1 MEITFYSCF
10 SAGLW
15 CSLFILL
22 TYLLCRA
29 GAGKR
34 KLTSTS
40 IPIVLYALSMLRFV
54 LPVDFPN
61 AFVLPDSRVYP
72 KLYAWLTEELF
83 TVGTYPVSAAA
94 LLAVVWIVG
103 ACVGLFRYGYEYHRV
118 FRDNLLFT
126 NPAGEAVQAVYRK
139 ILREE
144 KRPLSISV
152 RTGPQVGSPHGL
164 GVFRK
169 VIMLPDVAYS
179 ERELYYI
186 LKHEYTHFR
195 NHDTLLKQITVLFSK
210 VFWWNPLV
218 LLLMHDLEQSVEIRC
233 DLAVT
238 KHMDK
243 GEKYAYMKTL
253 VAAVKE
259 EMRCCV
265 QLYGSTPLSDDD
277 DRTNKIMERFR
288 MITSDMENS
297 KAVRL
302 KNFAIIAVF
311 SVLMFLSYATIWQPN
326 TEAPLSTESIAFD
339 FDASNAYILENQKNE
354 YWVCIAGGDRFKIS
368 EESAEFFLENGFNLI
383 KESET

>member
-40 IPIVLYALSMLRFV
+40 IPIVLYAFSMLRFV

-72 KLYAWLTEELF
+72 KLYTWLTEELF

-94 LLAVVWIVG
+94 LLIVVWIVG

-152 RTGPQVGSPHGL
+152 RAGPHVGSPHGL

-265 QLYGSTPLSDDD
+265 PLYGSTPLSDDD

-288 MITSDMENS
+288 IISSKEENS
-297 KAVRL
+297 KAVHL

-326 TEAPLSTESIAFD
+326 TEAPVSTEKNAFD
-339 FDASNAYILENQKNE
+339 FDESNSYILYTQEKE
-354 YWVCIAGGDRFKIS
+354 YWVYSFGAPAGKIS
-368 EESAEFFLENGFNLI
+368 RETAEFLLENGFQI
-383 KESET
+383 IGE

>member
-83 TVGTYPVSAAA
+83 TVGTYPISAAA
-94 LLAVVWIVG
+94 LLIVVWIVG

-218 LLLMHDLEQSVEIRC
+218 LLLMHDFEQSVEIRC

-265 QLYGSTPLSDDD
+265 PLYGSTPLSDDD

-288 MITSDMENS
+288 IISSKEENS
-297 KAVRL
+297 KAVHL

-311 SVLMFLSYATIWQPN
+311 SVLMFLSYATIWQPYI
-326 TEAPLSTESIAFD
+326 EAPESVS
-339 FDASNAYILENQKNE
+339 SNVINLEPADAYIVHKQNGE
-354 YWVCIAGGDRFKIS
+354 YWLYRQDCQPKVIPKEIAELFVDEDFELY
-368 EESAEFFLENGFNLI
+368 EE
-383 KESET
+383 

>member
-40 IPIVLYALSMLRFV
+40 IPIVLYAFSMLRFV

-72 KLYAWLTEELF
+72 KLYTWLTEELF

-94 LLAVVWIVG
+94 LLIVVWIVG

-144 KRPLSISV
+144 KRPLSILV
-152 RTGPQVGSPHGL
+152 RAGPHVGSPHGL

-265 QLYGSTPLSDDD
+265 HLYGSTPLSDDD

-288 MITSDMENS
+288 IISSKEENS
-297 KAVRL
+297 KAVHL

-326 TEAPLSTESIAFD
+326 TEAPVSTEKNAFD
-339 FDASNAYILENQKNE
+339 FDESNSYILYTQEKE
-354 YWVCIAGGDRFKIS
+354 YWVYSFGAPAGKIS
-368 EESAEFFLENGFNLI
+368 RETAEFLLENGFQI
-383 KESET
+383 IGE

>member
-72 KLYAWLTEELF
+72 KLYTWLTEELF

-94 LLAVVWIVG
+94 LLIVVWIVG

-144 KRPLSISV
+144 KRPLSILV
-152 RTGPQVGSPHGL
+152 RAGPHVGSPHGL

-265 QLYGSTPLSDDD
+265 PLYGSTPLSDDD

-288 MITSDMENS
+288 IISSKEENS
-297 KAVRL
+297 KAVHL

-326 TEAPLSTESIAFD
+326 TEAPVSTEKNAFD
-339 FDASNAYILENQKNE
+339 FDESNSYILYTQEKE
-354 YWVCIAGGDRFKIS
+354 YWVYSFGAPAGKIS
-368 EESAEFFLENGFNLI
+368 RETAEFLLENGFQI
-383 KESET
+383 IGE

>member
-40 IPIVLYALSMLRFV
+40 IPIVLYAFSMLRFV

-72 KLYAWLTEELF
+72 KLYTWLTEELF

-94 LLAVVWIVG
+94 LLIVVWIVG

-144 KRPLSISV
+144 KRPLSILV
-152 RTGPQVGSPHGL
+152 RAGPHVGSPHGL

-169 VIMLPDVAYS
+169 VILLPDVAYS

-218 LLLMHDLEQSVEIRC
+218 LLLMHDFEQSVEIRC

-243 GEKYAYMKTL
+243 DEKYAYMETL
-253 VAAVKE
+253 VKAVKE
-259 EMRCCV
+259 ENRCCV
-265 QLYGSTPLSDDD
+265 PLYGSTPLSDDD

-297 KAVRL
+297 KAVHL

-311 SVLMFLSYATIWQPN
+311 SVLMFLSYATIWQPY
-326 TEAPLSTESIAFD
+326 T
-339 FDASNAYILENQKNE
+339 ASPVDIDSNKIDINVEPSNSYILHKKNGE
-354 YWVCIAGGDRFKIS
+354 YWLYQQGYSPEIIPEEIAKLFADENFDIY
-368 EESAEFFLENGFNLI
+368 EE
-383 KESET
+383 

>member
-29 GAGKR
+29 GVGKR
-34 KLTSTS
+34 KRASTS
-40 IPIVLYALSMLRFV
+40 VPIVLYAFSMLRFV

-72 KLYAWLTEELF
+72 KLYAWLMEELF
-83 TVGTYPVSAAA
+83 TVGTYPVSAVV
-94 LLAVVWIVG
+94 LLTTVWAVG

-118 FRDNLLFT
+118 FCNNLLFT
-126 NPAGEAVQAVYRK
+126 KPAGEAVQVVYRK

-152 RTGPQVGSPHGL
+152 RTGPHVGSPHGL

-179 ERELYYI
+179 EQELYYI

-195 NHDTLLKQITVLFSK
+195 NHDTLLKQITVLFGK

-218 LLLMHDLEQSVEIRC
+218 LLLMRDLEQSVEIRC

-243 GEKYAYMKTL
+243 DEKYAYMGTL
-253 VAAVKE
+253 VKAVKE
-259 EMRCCV
+259 EKRCGLP
-265 QLYGSTPLSDDD
+265 LYGSTALSDDD
-277 DRTNKIMERFR
+277 RAVNMRERIR
-288 MITSDMENS
+288 MISWKQENS
-297 KAVRL
+297 RVALWKNIAV
-302 KNFAIIAVF
+302 IAVF
-311 SVLMFLSYATIWQPN
+311 SVLMFLSYATIWQPHI
-326 TEAPLSTESIAFD
+326 EVPEDSVA
-339 FDASNAYILENQKNE
+339 NAVWIEPSDTYILHKKSGE
-354 YWVCIAGGDRFKIS
+354 YWLYQQDYPPTQIS
-368 EESAEFFLENGFNLI
+368 EETVDWFVDENFKI
-383 KESET
+383 IEE

>member
-72 KLYAWLTEELF
+72 KLYTWLTEELF
-83 TVGTYPVSAAA
+83 TVGTYPISAAA
-94 LLAVVWIVG
+94 LLIVVWIVG
-103 ACVGLFRYGYEYHRV
+103 ACVGLFWYGYEYYRV
-118 FRDNLLFT
+118 FCNNLLFT
-126 NPAGEAVQAVYRK
+126 EPAGEAVQAVYRK

-169 VIMLPDVAYS
+169 VIMLPDMAYS

-218 LLLMHDLEQSVEIRC
+218 LLLMRDLEQSVEIRC

-243 GEKYAYMKTL
+243 GEKYAYMETL
-253 VAAVKE
+253 VKAVKE
-259 EMRCCV
+259 ENRCCV
-265 QLYGSTPLSDDD
+265 PLYGSTPLSDDD

-297 KAVRL
+297 KAVHL

-311 SVLMFLSYATIWQPN
+311 SVLMFLSYATIWQPYI
-326 TEAPLSTESIAFD
+326 EAPESVS
-339 FDASNAYILENQKNE
+339 SNVINLEPTDAYIVHKQNGE
-354 YWVCIAGGDRFKIS
+354 YWLYRQDCQPKVIPKEIAELFVDEDFELY
-368 EESAEFFLENGFNLI
+368 EE
-383 KESET
+383 

>member
-61 AFVLPDSRVYP
+61 AFVLPDSRIYP

-83 TVGTYPVSAAA
+83 TVGTYPISAAA
-94 LLAVVWIVG
+94 LLIVVWIVG

-144 KRPLSISV
+144 KRPLSILV
-152 RTGPQVGSPHGL
+152 RAGPHVGSPHGL

-179 ERELYYI
+179 EQELYYI

-218 LLLMHDLEQSVEIRC
+218 LLLMHDFEQSVEIRC

-243 GEKYAYMKTL
+243 DEKYAYMKTL

-265 QLYGSTPLSDDD
+265 PLYGSTPLSDDD

-297 KAVRL
+297 KAVHL

-311 SVLMFLSYATIWQPN
+311 LVLMFLSYATIWQPYI
-326 TEAPLSTESIAFD
+326 EAPENTVFNAVDIES
-339 FDASNAYILENQKNE
+339 SNAYILHKQNGE
-354 YWVCIAGGDRFKIS
+354 YWFCQQGYLPQSIP
-368 EESAEFFLENGFNLI
+368 EEVAKLFSDEGFNI
-383 KESET
+383 YEE

>member
-1 MEITFYSCF
+1 MKITFYSCF
-10 SAGLW
+10 SASLW

-29 GAGKR
+29 GVGKR
-34 KLTSTS
+34 KLASTS
-40 IPIVLYALSMLRFV
+40 IPIVLYAFSMLRFV
-54 LPVDFPN
+54 LPLDFPN
-61 AFVLPDSRVYP
+61 TFILQDSKVYP
-72 KLYAWLTEELF
+72 KLYAWLMEELF
-83 TVGTYPVSAAA
+83 TVGTYPVSVAA
-94 LLAVVWIVG
+94 LLTMVWAVG

-118 FRDNLLFT
+118 FCNNLLFT
-126 NPAGEAVQAVYRK
+126 KPAGDAVQVVYRK

-152 RTGPQVGSPHGL
+152 RTGSHVGSPHGL

-179 ERELYYI
+179 EQELYYI

-195 NHDTLLKQITVLFSK
+195 NHDTLLKQITVLFGK

-218 LLLMHDLEQSVEIRC
+218 WLLMRDLEQSVEIRC

-243 GEKYAYMKTL
+243 GEKYAYMGTL
-253 VAAVKE
+253 VKALKE
-259 EMRCCV
+259 EKRFCV
-265 QLYGSTPLSDDD
+265 PLYGSTPLSDDD
-277 DRTNKIMERFR
+277 RINKMMERFR
-288 MITSDMENS
+288 MISSKKENS
-297 KAVRL
+297 RAVRL
-302 KNFAIIAVF
+302 QNFAIIAVF

-354 YWVCIAGGDRFKIS
+354 YWICVTGQDRVKIS
-368 EESAEFFLENGFNLI
+368 EESAEIFLENGFNLI

>member
-72 KLYAWLTEELF
+72 KLYTWLTEELF
-83 TVGTYPVSAAA
+83 TVGTYPISAAA
-94 LLAVVWIVG
+94 LLIVVWIVG

-126 NPAGEAVQAVYRK
+126 NPAREAVQAVYRK

-265 QLYGSTPLSDDD
+265 PLYGSTPLSDDD

-297 KAVRL
+297 KAVHL

-326 TEAPLSTESIAFD
+326 TEAPVSTEKNAFD
-339 FDASNAYILENQKNE
+339 FDESNSYILYTQEKE
-354 YWVCIAGGDRFKIS
+354 YWVYSFGAPAGKIS
-368 EESAEFFLENGFNLI
+368 RETAEFLLENGFQI
-383 KESET
+383 IGE

>member
-40 IPIVLYALSMLRFV
+40 IPIVLYAFSMLRFV

-72 KLYAWLTEELF
+72 KLYTWLTEELF

-94 LLAVVWIVG
+94 LLIVVWIVG

-144 KRPLSISV
+144 KRPLSILV
-152 RTGPQVGSPHGL
+152 RAGPHVGSPHGL

-265 QLYGSTPLSDDD
+265 PLYGSTPLSDDD

-288 MITSDMENS
+288 IISSKEENS
-297 KAVRL
+297 KAVHL

-326 TEAPLSTESIAFD
+326 TEAPVSTEKNAFD
-339 FDASNAYILENQKNE
+339 FDESNSYILYTQEKE
-354 YWVCIAGGDRFKIS
+354 YWVYSFGAPAGKIS
-368 EESAEFFLENGFNLI
+368 RETAEFLLENGFQI
-383 KESET
+383 IGE

>member
-40 IPIVLYALSMLRFV
+40 IPIVLYALSMLWFV

-72 KLYAWLTEELF
+72 KLYTWLTEELF
-83 TVGTYPVSAAA
+83 TVGTYPISAAA
-94 LLAVVWIVG
+94 LLIVVWIVG
-103 ACVGLFRYGYEYHRV
+103 ACVGLFRYGYEYYRV
-118 FRDNLLFT
+118 FCNNLLFT
-126 NPAGEAVQAVYRK
+126 EPAGEAVQAVYRK

-169 VIMLPDVAYS
+169 VIMLPDMAYS

-218 LLLMHDLEQSVEIRC
+218 LLLMRDLEQSVEIRC

-243 GEKYAYMKTL
+243 GEKYAYMETL
-253 VAAVKE
+253 VKAVKE
-259 EMRCCV
+259 ENRCCV
-265 QLYGSTPLSDDD
+265 PLYGSTPLSDDD

-297 KAVRL
+297 KAVHL

>member
-72 KLYAWLTEELF
+72 KLYTWLTEELF

-94 LLAVVWIVG
+94 LLIVVWIVG

-144 KRPLSISV
+144 KRPLSILV
-152 RTGPQVGSPHGL
+152 RAGPHVGSPHGL

-218 LLLMHDLEQSVEIRC
+218 LLLMRDLEQSVEIRC

-253 VAAVKE
+253 VKAVKE
-259 EMRCCV
+259 ENRCCV
-265 QLYGSTPLSDDD
+265 PLYGSTPLSDDD

-311 SVLMFLSYATIWQPN
+311 SVLMFLSYATIWQPYI
-326 TEAPLSTESIAFD
+326 EAPENTVFNAVDIES
-339 FDASNAYILENQKNE
+339 SNAYILHKQNGE
-354 YWVCIAGGDRFKIS
+354 YWFCQQGYPPIEISGETANRFLGENFNII
-368 EESAEFFLENGFNLI
+368 EE
-383 KESET
+383 

>member
-1 MEITFYSCF
+1 M
-10 SAGLW
+10 
-15 CSLFILL
+15 
-22 TYLLCRA
+22 
-29 GAGKR
+29 
-34 KLTSTS
+34 
-40 IPIVLYALSMLRFV
+40 LYALSMLRFV

-83 TVGTYPVSAAA
+83 TVGTYPISAAA
-94 LLAVVWIVG
+94 LLIVVWIVG
-103 ACVGLFRYGYEYHRV
+103 ACVGLFWYGYEYYRV
-118 FRDNLLFT
+118 FCNNLLFT
-126 NPAGEAVQAVYRK
+126 ESAGEAVQAVYRK

-218 LLLMHDLEQSVEIRC
+218 LLLMRDLEQSVEIRC

-243 GEKYAYMKTL
+243 GEKYAYMETL
-253 VAAVKE
+253 VKAVKE
-259 EMRCCV
+259 ENRCCV
-265 QLYGSTPLSDDD
+265 PLYGSTPLSDDD

-297 KAVRL
+297 KAVHL

-311 SVLMFLSYATIWQPN
+311 SVLMFLSYATIWQPY
-326 TEAPLSTESIAFD
+326 ID
-339 FDASNAYILENQKNE
+339 AYIVHKQNGE
-354 YWVCIAGGDRFKIS
+354 YWLYRQDCQPKVIPKEIAELFVDEDFELY
-368 EESAEFFLENGFNLI
+368 EE
-383 KESET
+383 

>member
-83 TVGTYPVSAAA
+83 TVGTYPISAAA
-94 LLAVVWIVG
+94 LLIVVWIVG
-103 ACVGLFRYGYEYHRV
+103 ACVGLFWYGYEYYRV
-118 FRDNLLFT
+118 FCNNLLFT
-126 NPAGEAVQAVYRK
+126 ESAGEAVQAVYRK

-218 LLLMHDLEQSVEIRC
+218 LLLMRDLEQSVEIRC

-243 GEKYAYMKTL
+243 GEKYAYMETL
-253 VAAVKE
+253 VKAVKE
-259 EMRCCV
+259 ENRCCV
-265 QLYGSTPLSDDD
+265 PLYGSTPLSDDD

-297 KAVRL
+297 KAVHL

-311 SVLMFLSYATIWQPN
+311 SVLMFLSYATIWQPYI
-326 TEAPLSTESIAFD
+326 EAPESVS
-339 FDASNAYILENQKNE
+339 SNVINLEPTDAYIVHKQNGE
-354 YWVCIAGGDRFKIS
+354 YWLYRQDCQPKVIPKEIAELFVDEDFELY
-368 EESAEFFLENGFNLI
+368 EE
-383 KESET
+383 

>member
-72 KLYAWLTEELF
+72 KLYTWLTEELF
-83 TVGTYPVSAAA
+83 TVGTYPISAAA
-94 LLAVVWIVG
+94 LLIVVWIVG
-103 ACVGLFRYGYEYHRV
+103 ACVGLFWYGYEYYRV
-118 FRDNLLFT
+118 FCNNLLFT
-126 NPAGEAVQAVYRK
+126 EPAGEAVQAVYRK

-169 VIMLPDVAYS
+169 VIMLLDMAYS

-218 LLLMHDLEQSVEIRC
+218 LLLMRDLEQSVEIRC

-265 QLYGSTPLSDDD
+265 PLYGSTPLSDDD

-288 MITSDMENS
+288 IISSKEENS
-297 KAVRL
+297 KAVHL

-311 SVLMFLSYATIWQPN
+311 SVLMFLSYATIWQPYI
-326 TEAPLSTESIAFD
+326 EAPESVS
-339 FDASNAYILENQKNE
+339 SNVINLEPADAYIVHKKNGE
-354 YWVCIAGGDRFKIS
+354 YWLYRQDCQPKVIPKEIAELFVDEDFELY
-368 EESAEFFLENGFNLI
+368 EE
-383 KESET
+383 

>member
-72 KLYAWLTEELF
+72 KLYTWLTEELF

-94 LLAVVWIVG
+94 LLIVVWIVG
-103 ACVGLFRYGYEYHRV
+103 ACVGLFWYGYEYYRV
-118 FRDNLLFT
+118 FCNNLLFT
-126 NPAGEAVQAVYRK
+126 EPAGEAVQAVYRK

-297 KAVRL
+297 KAVR
-302 KNFAIIAVF
+302 
-311 SVLMFLSYATIWQPN
+311 
-326 TEAPLSTESIAFD
+326 
-339 FDASNAYILENQKNE
+339 
-354 YWVCIAGGDRFKIS
+354 G
-368 EESAEFFLENGFNLI
+368 
-383 KESET
+383 

>member
-1 MEITFYSCF
+1 
-10 SAGLW
+10 
-15 CSLFILL
+15 
-22 TYLLCRA
+22 
-29 GAGKR
+29 
-34 KLTSTS
+34 
-40 IPIVLYALSMLRFV
+40 
-54 LPVDFPN
+54 
-61 AFVLPDSRVYP
+61 
-72 KLYAWLTEELF
+72 
-83 TVGTYPVSAAA
+83 
-94 LLAVVWIVG
+94 
-103 ACVGLFRYGYEYHRV
+103 
-118 FRDNLLFT
+118 
-126 NPAGEAVQAVYRK
+126 
-139 ILREE
+139 
-144 KRPLSISV
+144 
-152 RTGPQVGSPHGL
+152 
-164 GVFRK
+164 
-169 VIMLPDVAYS
+169 MLPDVAYS

-265 QLYGSTPLSDDD
+265 PLYGSTPLSDDD

-288 MITSDMENS
+288 IISSKEENS
-297 KAVRL
+297 KAVHL

-326 TEAPLSTESIAFD
+326 TEAPVSTEKNAFD
-339 FDASNAYILENQKNE
+339 FDESNSYILYTQEKE
-354 YWVCIAGGDRFKIS
+354 YWVYSFGAPAGKIS
-368 EESAEFFLENGFNLI
+368 RETAEFLLENGFQI
-383 KESET
+383 IGE